1 MAAGAAVCFFGFVC
15 LRGAL
20 RESILQRDLPRHRLS
35 WKDDDV
41 PRLLP
46 FHYVKRESR
55 AIRISAC
62 YDKSG
67 SSEKKSVLL
76 SFCGVVI
83 ELLVLFSVWRF
94 CCDSGA
100 LFEGGKWEE
109 RLEGEVGG
117 DCVTT
122 RFLVGFL

>member
-1 MAAGAAVCFFGFVC
+1 MTNQV
-15 LRGAL
+15 
-20 RESILQRDLPRHRLS
+20 
-35 WKDDDV
+35 
-41 PRLLP
+41 LL
-46 FHYVKRESR
+46 K
-55 AIRISAC
+55 
-62 YDKSG
+62 K
-67 SSEKKSVLL
+67 KKSVLL

-94 CCDSGA
+94 CCGSGA

-122 RFLVGFL
+122 RFLVVFYN